1 MSGLRFLHSLL
12 RRWRSLRAREA
23 ANLALREELQ
33 FHLERET
40 EENIARGMSPAQARR
55 AAGTAFGS
63 VNDATEQSYAA
74 RGLAWLDDLKQDL
87 RYGLRTLRK
96 DLSFS
101 LVTVL
106 TLALGIGAC
115 TAVFSLVNAVLLRSL
130 PYGNPERLV
139 LLFTPNPR
147 FDLPAEVFGPS
158 NADFFDLKRQS
169 HSFAAM
175 TLFEQATYNLAA
187 ENEVALVSA
196 AKVDADFFTT
206 LEASPEL
213 GRTIGTQDEQPGK
226 DRVIVI
232 SHALRQDMFA
242 GSSHVLGRT
251 LRLDGTPYQI
261 IGVMPPEFGFPHKS
275 DLAYGNGHIETTQ
288 LWLPSS
294 LTPAQKAIRDQA
306 NAFAIARLKPGV
318 TLREAQAETNTL
330 VSRFDRLH
338 RVELRGTTAF
348 LKPFRDSALG
358 PVRPLMWLLMG
369 SVAFVL
375 LIACGNAANLL
386 LARAARRSHELGMRA
401 TLGARRGRLF
411 RQMLTE
417 SLMLSVA
424 AGTLGIGLAF
434 LFLHALLRLD
444 PGNIPRLQESTLD
457 PGVLAFAIIVSLFT
471 SVLFSTMPALSA
483 SRVQVAEFL
492 KSGGMRGV
500 MGNRGRL
507 RSGLVVAQVAL
518 VVMLL
523 TGTGLLLRSYEKV
536 LSAPTGFSSSTVT
549 VSIQLGPQLFDL
561 NPRYNTVAKQRVF
574 FQQLLDRIDRVPAVQ
589 AAGVVDF
596 LPLSSSEGLTS
607 LEVEGRVVSMDQL
620 IEQRRIT
627 PGYLSAMQI
636 PVLQGRGFAADDGT
650 GGAPVALVNP
660 AFVKKYLGTGDPMLR
675 RIRGNAG
682 DPWSTIVGVV
692 GDVRNMSLEAAAA
705 PQIYVPFWQGAADQ
719 TPINGSYI
727 AVRSSLPQDAMASE
741 LRAAL
746 RSVDPNLA
754 IADIRAMGD
763 LETKAYARRRF
774 QTMLLTIFSAVAM
787 FLAVVGVYGLL
798 AYSVRQRTGEIG
810 IRMALGSSRARVVRL
825 VLREGFGLL
834 ATGLLIG
841 LSASL
846 ACTRLLAGFVYDV
859 PLIDPVTFSL
869 VPMLLF
875 LATSVACL
883 VPSWRAAAV
892 DPIDALRHE

>member
-1 MSGLRFLHSLL
+1 MSGFRFLDSLL
-12 RRWRSLRAREA
+12 RRWQSLREREA

-33 FHLERET
+33 FHLVRET
-40 EENIARGMSPAQARR
+40 DENIARGMSPGQARR
-55 AAGTAFGS
+55 AARAAFGS
-63 VNDATEQSYAA
+63 VNDATEQSYSA

-115 TAVFSLVNAVLLRSL
+115 TAIFSLVNAVLLRSL

-147 FDLPAEVFGPS
+147 FNLPSEVFGPS
-158 NADFFDLKRQS
+158 NADFLDLKTQS

-175 TLFEQATYNLAA
+175 TLFDQAIYNLATD
-187 ENEVALVSA
+187 NDVSRVSA
-196 AKVDADFFTT
+196 AKVDSDFFAT

-226 DRVIVI
+226 DRVVVI

-251 LRLDGTPYQI
+251 LQLDGTPYQI
-261 IGVMPPEFGFPHKS
+261 IGIMPPEFGFPHQS
-275 DLAYGNGHIETTQ
+275 DLAYGNGRIETTQ

-294 LTPAQKAIRDQA
+294 LTPAEQADRDESSS
-306 NAFAIARLKPGV
+306 FAMARLKPGV
-318 TLREAQAETNTL
+318 TLSEARAETSTL

-338 RVELRGTTAF
+338 RADQRGTTAF

-417 SLMLSVA
+417 SLMLGVA

-444 PGNIPRLQESTLD
+444 PGNIPRLQQSTLD
-457 PGVLAFAIIVSLFT
+457 PGVLAFAIAVSLFT
-471 SVLFSTMPALSA
+471 SVLFSTLPALSA
-483 SRVQVAEFL
+483 SRVRAAEFL
-492 KSGGMRGV
+492 KSAGMRGV
-500 MGNRGRL
+500 TADRGRL
-507 RSGLVVAQVAL
+507 RGGLVVAQVAL
-518 VVMLL
+518 VVVLL

-536 LSAPTGFSSSTVT
+536 LSVPTGFSSSTVT

-561 NPRYNTVAKQRVF
+561 NPRYNTAAKQQAF
-574 FQQLLDRIDRVPAVQ
+574 FQQFLDRIDRVPAVL
-589 AAGVVDF
+589 AAGAVDH
-596 LPLSSSEGLTS
+596 LPLSKSESLTIV
-607 LEVEGRVVSMDQL
+607 EVEGNADSRNQL
-620 IEQRRIT
+620 IERRRIT

-636 PVLQGRGFAADDGT
+636 PILHGNGFKEEDGL
-650 GGAPVALVNP
+650 APVALVNQ
-660 AFVKKYLGTGDPMLR
+660 AFARKYLGTGDPMLHR
-675 RIRGNAG
+675 FRQGSG
-682 DPWSTIVGVV
+682 SWMTIVGVV
-692 GDVRNMSLEAAAA
+692 GDVRNMTLEAAAM
-705 PQIYVPFWQGAADQ
+705 PQIYVPFWQGAPDE
-719 TPINGSYI
+719 TPINGASL
-727 AVRSSLPQDAMASE
+727 AVRSSQPPDAMAAE

-746 RSVDPNLA
+746 NSVDPNLA
-754 IADIRAMGD
+754 IADIHTMGD
-763 LETKAYARRRF
+763 METRAYARRRF
-774 QTMLLTIFSAVAM
+774 QAMLLTIFSAVAM

-810 IRMALGSSRARVVRL
+810 IRMALGSSRVRVVRL

-834 ATGLLIG
+834 AIGLLIG
-841 LSASL
+841 LAASL
-846 ACTRLLAGFVYDV
+846 ACTRLLASFVYDV
-859 PLIDPVTFSL
+859 PLIDPITFSL
-869 VPMLLF
+869 VPMLML
-875 LATSVACL
+875 LATSVACV
-883 VPSWRAAAV
+883 VPSWRAATV

>member
-1 MSGLRFLHSLL
+1 MSQLRFLHSLL
-12 RRWRSLRAREA
+12 RRWQSLREREA
-23 ANLALREELQ
+23 SNVALGEELQ
-33 FHLERET
+33 FHLKRET
-40 EENIARGMSPAQARR
+40 EENIARGMTPAQARR
-55 AAGTAFGS
+55 AARATFGS
-63 VNDATEQSYAA
+63 VTQATEESYSA
-74 RGLAWLDDLKQDL
+74 RGVAWLDDLKQDL

-115 TAVFSLVNAVLLRSL
+115 TAIFSLVNAVLLRSL

-147 FDLPAEVFGPS
+147 FNLPAEVFGPS
-158 NADFFDLKRQS
+158 NADFVDLKTQS

-175 TLFEQATYNLAA
+175 THFDQAIYNLATD
-187 ENEVALVSA
+187 NDVARVSA
-196 AKVDADFFTT
+196 AKVDSDFFAT
-206 LEASPEL
+206 LEASPEA
-213 GRTIGTQDEQPGK
+213 GRTIVTQDEQPGK
-226 DRVIVI
+226 DRVVVI
-232 SHALRQDMFA
+232 SHALRQEMFA

-251 LRLDGTPYQI
+251 LQLDGTPYQI
-261 IGVMPPEFGFPHKS
+261 IGVMPPEFGFPHQS
-275 DLAYGNGHIETTQ
+275 DLAYGNGRIETTQ

-294 LTPAQKAIRDQA
+294 LTPTEQADRDESRS
-306 NAFAIARLKPGV
+306 FAMARLQPGV
-318 TLREAQAETNTL
+318 TLREAQAETSAL
-330 VSRFDRLH
+330 MLRFDRLH
-338 RVELRGTTAF
+338 RVDQRGTTAF
-348 LKPFRDSALG
+348 LKPFPDSALG

-401 TLGARRGRLF
+401 TLGAGRGRLF

-424 AGTLGIGLAF
+424 AGTLGIGLAY

-457 PGVLAFAIIVSLFT
+457 LGVMAFAIVISLLT
-471 SVLFSTMPALSA
+471 SVLFSTLPALSA

-492 KSGGMRGV
+492 KSAGMRGV

-507 RSGLVVAQVAL
+507 RSGLVIAQVAL
-518 VVMLL
+518 VVVLL

-561 NPRYNTVAKQRVF
+561 NPRYNTAAKQRAF

-589 AAGVVDF
+589 AAGVVDH
-596 LPLSSSEGLTS
+596 LPLSKSESLTIV
-607 LEVEGRVVSMDQL
+607 EVEGNADTRNQL
-620 IEQRRIT
+620 IERRRIT

-636 PVLQGRGFAADDGT
+636 PILQGKGFKDDDGS
-650 GGAPVALVNP
+650 APIALVNQ
-660 AFVKKYLGTGDPMLR
+660 AFAKKYLRTGDPMLHR
-675 RIRGNAG
+675 LRQGSG
-682 DPWSTIVGVV
+682 SWMTIVGVV
-692 GDVRNMSLEAAAA
+692 GDVRNMSLEAVAA
-705 PQIYVPFWQGAADQ
+705 PQIYVPFWQGAPDE
-719 TPINGSYI
+719 TPINGGSI
-727 AVRSSLPQDAMASE
+727 AVRSSLPQDTMAAE

-746 RSVDPNLA
+746 RSVDPNLS
-754 IADIRAMGD
+754 IADIRTMGD
-763 LETKAYARRRF
+763 METRAYARRRF

-810 IRMALGSSRARVVRL
+810 VRMALGSSRGRVVRL

-841 LSASL
+841 LAASL
-846 ACTRLLAGFVYDV
+846 ACVRLLAGFVYDV
-859 PLIDPVTFSL
+859 PLIDPITFSL

-875 LATSVACL
+875 LAKSVACL

>member
-1 MSGLRFLHSLL
+1 MRGFRLLHSLL
-12 RRWRSLRAREA
+12 RRWQSLREREA

-33 FHLERET
+33 FHLVRET
-40 EENIARGMSPAQARR
+40 DENIARGMSPGEARR
-55 AAGTAFGS
+55 AARAAFGS

-115 TAVFSLVNAVLLRSL
+115 TAIFSLVNAVLLRSL

-158 NADFFDLKRQS
+158 NADFFDLRKEN
-169 HSFAAM
+169 HSFAGM
-175 TLFEQATYNLAA
+175 TLFGQATYNLASD
-187 ENEVALVSA
+187 NEVVRVSA

-206 LEASPEL
+206 LDAHPEL
-213 GRTIGTQDEQPGK
+213 GRTIDTQDEQTGK
-226 DRVIVI
+226 DHVVVI
-232 SHALRQDMFA
+232 SHALRQEMFA
-242 GSSHVLGRT
+242 GSGHVLGRT
-251 LRLDGTPYQI
+251 LRLDGTPYEI
-261 IGVMPPEFGFPHKS
+261 IGVMQPEFGFPHKS

-294 LTPAQKAIRDQA
+294 LTQAQQADRDEST
-306 NAFAIARLKPGV
+306 AFAIARLKPGV
-318 TLREAQAETNTL
+318 TLREAQAETSTL

-338 RVELRGTTAF
+338 RVDLRGTTAF

-401 TLGARRGRLF
+401 TLGAGRGRLL

-417 SLMLSVA
+417 SLLLSAA

-457 PGVLAFAIIVSLFT
+457 AGVMSFAILVSLLT
-471 SVLFSTMPALSA
+471 SVLFSTLPALSA
-483 SRVQVAEFL
+483 SRVHVAEFL
-492 KSGGMRGV
+492 KSSGMRGV
-500 MGNRGRL
+500 MGDRGRM

-523 TGTGLLLRSYEKV
+523 TGTGLMLRSYEKV
-536 LSAPTGFSSSTVT
+536 LSVHTGFSNSTVT
-549 VSIQLGPQLFDL
+549 ASVQLGPEMFHLA
-561 NPRYNTVAKQRVF
+561 PRYDTATKQRDF
-574 FQQLLDRIDRVPAVQ
+574 FQPLLDRIGRIRGVQ
-589 AAGVVDF
+589 AAGVVDH
-596 LPLSSSEGLTS
+596 LPLSNSERLTT
-607 LEVEGRVVSMDQL
+607 LEVEGNADSKDQL
-620 IEQRRIT
+620 IELRRVT

-636 PVLQGRGFAADDGT
+636 PILQGRGFAADDGT

-660 AFVKKYLGTGDPMLR
+660 AFAKKYLGTGDPILQ

-692 GDVRNMSLEAAAA
+692 GDVRNISLEAAAA
-705 PQIYVPFWQGAADQ
+705 PQIYMPFWQGLSDQ
-719 TPINGSYI
+719 PPVSGGYI
-727 AVRSSLPQDAMASE
+727 AVRSSLPQEAMASE
-741 LRAAL
+741 LRSAL

-754 IADIRAMGD
+754 IADIHTMGD
-763 LETKAYARRRF
+763 METRAYARRRF
-774 QTMLLTIFSAVAM
+774 QSTLLTIFSAVAM

-810 IRMALGSSRARVVRL
+810 IRMALGSSRSRVVRL

-834 ATGLLIG
+834 ATGLVIG
-841 LSASL
+841 LAASL
-846 ACTRLLAGFVYDV
+846 ACVRLLAGFVYDV

>member
-12 RRWRSLRAREA
+12 RRWQSLREREA

-40 EENIARGMSPAQARR
+40 EENIARGMPPEQARR
-55 AAGTAFGS
+55 AASAAFGS
-63 VNDATEQSYAA
+63 VPQATEESYAA
-74 RGLAWLDDLKQDL
+74 RGLAWLDDLQQDL

-115 TAVFSLVNAVLLRSL
+115 TAIFSLVNAVLLRSL
-130 PYGNPERLV
+130 PYGSPQRLV

-147 FDLPAEVFGPS
+147 FDLPAESFGPS
-158 NADFFDLKRQS
+158 NADFLDLKAQS
-169 HSFAAM
+169 HSFAA
-175 TLFEQATYNLAA
+175 TTHFDQAIYNLAA
-187 ENEVALVSA
+187 ANDVARVSA
-196 AKVDADFFTT
+196 AKVDGDFFTT
-206 LEASPEL
+206 LDASPEA
-213 GRTIGTQDEQPGK
+213 GRTIGTRDEQPGK
-226 DRVIVI
+226 DRVVVI

-251 LRLDGTPYQI
+251 LQLDGTPYQI
-261 IGVMPPEFGFPHKS
+261 IGVMPPEFGFPHHS
-275 DLAYGNGHIETTQ
+275 DLAYGDGHIETTQ
-288 LWLPSS
+288 LWLPYS
-294 LTPAQKAIRDQA
+294 LTPAQQADRDESSS
-306 NAFAIARLKPGV
+306 FAMARLKPGV
-318 TLREAQAETNTL
+318 TLREAQAETSAL
-330 VSRFDRLH
+330 VSRFDRLR
-338 RVELRGTTAF
+338 RVDQRGTTAF

-358 PVRPLMWLLMG
+358 PMRPLMWLLMG

-386 LARAARRSHELGMRA
+386 LARAVRRGHELGMRA
-401 TLGARRGRLF
+401 TLGAGRGRLF

-424 AGTLGIGLAF
+424 AGTLGIGLAY
-434 LFLHALLRLD
+434 LFLHALLGLD

-457 PGVLAFAIIVSLFT
+457 LGVMAFAIVISLLT
-471 SVLFSTMPALSA
+471 SVLFSTLPALSA

-492 KSGGMRGV
+492 KSSGMRGV
-500 MGNRGRL
+500 MGGRGRL
-507 RSGLVVAQVAL
+507 RGGLVVAQVAL

-523 TGTGLLLRSYEKV
+523 TGAGLLLRSYEKV
-536 LSAPTGFSSSTVT
+536 LSVPTGFSSSTVT

-561 NPRYNTVAKQRVF
+561 NPRYNNAAKQRAF
-574 FQQLLDRIDRVPAVQ
+574 FQQLLDRIDRIRAVQ
-589 AAGVVDF
+589 AAGVVDH
-596 LPLSSSEGLTS
+596 LPLSRSESLTIV
-607 LEVEGRVVSMDQL
+607 EVEGNADTRNQL
-620 IEQRRIT
+620 IERRRMT
-627 PGYLSAMQI
+627 PDYLSAMQI
-636 PVLQGRGFAADDGT
+636 PILQGKGFKEDDGP
-650 GGAPVALVNP
+650 APVALVNQ
-660 AFVKKYLGTGDPMLR
+660 AFVKKFLGTGDPMLHR
-675 RIRGNAG
+675 FRQGSG
-682 DPWSTIVGVV
+682 SWMTIVGVV
-692 GDVRNMSLEAAAA
+692 GDVRNMSLEVAAV
-705 PQIYVPFWQGAADQ
+705 PQFYVPFWQGAPDE

-727 AVRSSLPQDAMASE
+727 AVRSSLPQEAMASE

-754 IADIRAMGD
+754 IADIRTMGD
-763 LETKAYARRRF
+763 METKAYAPRRF

-810 IRMALGSSRARVVRL
+810 IRMALGSSRGRVVRL

-841 LSASL
+841 LAASL
-846 ACTRLLAGFVYDV
+846 ACVRLLAGFVYDV
-859 PLIDPVTFSL
+859 PLIDPITFSL
-869 VPMLLF
+869 VPILLL